1 MVSSTYGLHE
11 NSSVLNI
18 LPCIGSTFME
28 LDEVV
33 IPAENLLGKENQGF
47 EIIMS
52 SMEVYNDV

>member
-1 MVSSTYGLHE
+1 
-11 NSSVLNI
+11 
-18 LPCIGSTFME
+18 ME